1 MLTDNLIIVI
11 AIMGFVAILALIL
24 MIVAA
29 RHDHEIAAAPRYRTL
44 DVLDEEIEL
53 KTNIKGDLEAELEKR
68 REAIGLIS
76 DKRQEVDLLQK
87 KLDDLEVEWGQS
99 EARRNEVFEV
109 RKMMED
115 ALNEKL
121 NAESDLAQI
130 RNEYEEKQE
139 RIIKA
144 ERLFAEL
151 ADKTKLKEELE
162 KNINEL
168 KSEEKELLQAKEIV
182 ENLEIKAKELE
193 NNIINFEARSEEAKA
208 RSKVLEDREDIER
221 KKLIETEV
229 EIADLSATLA
239 SSRDKVTD
247 LDHKRASLEARNAKL
262 QNDINETS
270 GVTTLG
276 DDDAVEER
284 LKELKVLPPVLNDMK
299 NWKSGNP
306 DDENDALKGVF
317 DRLKKF
323 GLEYHPRV
331 VNAFHTSMKVNETS
345 QMAVLAGISGTG
357 KSQLP
362 RQYALGMGIG
372 FLQVPVQPRWD
383 SPQDLMG
390 FYNYIEKRFRPTDM
404 AKALYQLDILNN
416 PKTEF
421 NDHMMM
427 ILLDEMNLAKV
438 EYYFSDFL
446 SRLESRPSPTRVDDL
461 NLRKDAEIELEIPM
475 PKGLDAK
482 RIFPGFN
489 LLFAGTM
496 NEDESTQALSDKV
509 VDRANVLR
517 FAAPKKLYN
526 SSEQLDVDDPK
537 FLNRAR
543 WEKWQRST
551 LTLESDQ
558 NLLSKLDKM
567 RELMAEF
574 NKPFGHRLGKA
585 ILSYVANY
593 PEVEGQN
600 LILTPIADQVEMRL
614 LPKLRGVEIEKAEQS
629 FEKLSEFVAKDL
641 ADEELSNAIKNS
653 LEAGIQSGT
662 GQFVWNGI
670 TRG

>member
-1 MLTDNLIIVI
+1 MLTDNLILVI

-24 MIVAA
+24 LIVAA

-53 KTNIKGDLEAELEKR
+53 KTNIKGDLEAELDKR

-162 KNINEL
+162 KNIYEL
-168 KSEEKELLQAKEIV
+168 KAEEKELLQAKEIV

-208 RSKVLEDREDIER
+208 RSKILEDRENIGR
-221 KKLIETEV
+221 KKLIDTEV
-229 EIADLSATLA
+229 EIADLSASLA
-239 SSRDKVTD
+239 NSRETVTE
-247 LDHKRASLEARNAKL
+247 LNHKRASLEARNAKL
-262 QNDINETS
+262 QNDIN
-270 GVTTLG
+270 GIG
-276 DDDAVEER
+276 DVEALNDDEAVEER

-299 NWKSGNP
+299 NWKPGNP

-404 AKALYQLDILNN
+404 AKALYQLDIINN
-416 PKTEF
+416 PNTEF

-446 SRLESRPSPTRVDDL
+446 SRLESRPSPNRVKDL

-475 PKGLDAK
+475 PKGIDAK

-517 FAAPKKLYN
+517 FAAPKKLHN
-526 SSEQLDVDDPK
+526 SSNQLDVDDPK

-543 WEKWQRST
+543 WEKWQRPT
-551 LTLESDQ
+551 LPLESDQ
-558 NLLSKLDKM
+558 NLLNKLDKM

-593 PEVEGQN
+593 PEVEGQD
-600 LILTPIADQVEMRL
+600 LILNPIADQVEMRL

-629 FEKLSEFVAKDL
+629 FERLSEFVAKDL

>member
-276 DDDAVEER
+276 DEDAVEER

-299 NWKSGNP
+299 NWESGNP

-383 SPQDLMG
+383 SPQD
-390 FYNYIEKRFRPTDM
+390 Y
-404 AKALYQLDILNN
+404 
-416 PKTEF
+416 
-421 NDHMMM
+421 
-427 ILLDEMNLAKV
+427 
-438 EYYFSDFL
+438 
-446 SRLESRPSPTRVDDL
+446 
-461 NLRKDAEIELEIPM
+461 RKEI
-475 PKGLDAK
+475 
-482 RIFPGFN
+482 
-489 LLFAGTM
+489 
-496 NEDESTQALSDKV
+496 QA
-509 VDRANVLR
+509 
-517 FAAPKKLYN
+517 
-526 SSEQLDVDDPK
+526 
-537 FLNRAR
+537 
-543 WEKWQRST
+543 
-551 LTLESDQ
+551 
-558 NLLSKLDKM
+558 
-567 RELMAEF
+567 
-574 NKPFGHRLGKA
+574 HRYG
-585 ILSYVANY
+585 
-593 PEVEGQN
+593 
-600 LILTPIADQVEMRL
+600 
-614 LPKLRGVEIEKAEQS
+614 
-629 FEKLSEFVAKDL
+629 
-641 ADEELSNAIKNS
+641 
-653 LEAGIQSGT
+653 
-662 GQFVWNGI
+662 
-670 TRG
+670 